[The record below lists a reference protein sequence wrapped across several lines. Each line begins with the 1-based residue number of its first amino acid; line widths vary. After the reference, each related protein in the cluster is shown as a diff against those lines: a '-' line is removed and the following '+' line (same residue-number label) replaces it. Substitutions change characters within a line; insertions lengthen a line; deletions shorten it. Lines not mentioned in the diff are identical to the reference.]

1 MRRIV
6 GDIRDVLLRRTM
18 KTPSFFY
25 DNFYDKSNKVMTSY
39 VRLCTLMKT
48 VWINKVR
55 KREVKSGYK
64 ILSLEIPTMK
74 PEVNILT
81 GSSFGIARFLKQQN
95 INRIDVLN
103 FYITKQCCRQSG
115 HFHKCHYK
123 R

>member
-6 GDIRDVLLRRTM
+6 GGIRDVLPRRAM

-74 PEVNILT
+74 PEV
-81 GSSFGIARFLKQQN
+81 K
-95 INRIDVLN
+95 
-103 FYITKQCCRQSG
+103 
-115 HFHKCHYK
+115 
-123 R
+123 

>member
-1 MRRIV
+1 MWRIV
-6 GDIRDVLLRRTM
+6 GGIRDVLLCWTM

-25 DNFYDKSNKVMTSY
+25 DKFYDNPNKVMTSY

-74 PEVNILT
+74 PLD
-81 GSSFGIARFLKQQN
+81 K
-95 INRIDVLN
+95 
-103 FYITKQCCRQSG
+103 
-115 HFHKCHYK
+115 
-123 R
+123 

>member
-1 MRRIV
+1 MFMRRIV
-6 GDIRDVLLRRTM
+6 GGIRDVLLRRTM

-25 DNFYDKSNKVMTSY
+25 DNFYGKSNKVMTSY

-74 PEVNILT
+74 PL
-81 GSSFGIARFLKQQN
+81 
-95 INRIDVLN
+95 D
-103 FYITKQCCRQSG
+103 
-115 HFHKCHYK
+115 
-123 R
+123 

>member
-6 GDIRDVLLRRTM
+6 GDIRDVLFRRTM
-18 KTPSFFY
+18 KTSSFFY

-74 PEVNILT
+74 PEV
-81 GSSFGIARFLKQQN
+81 K
-95 INRIDVLN
+95 
-103 FYITKQCCRQSG
+103 
-115 HFHKCHYK
+115 
-123 R
+123 

>member
-1 MRRIV
+1 MWRIV
-6 GDIRDVLLRRTM
+6 GGIRDVFLCLTM

-25 DNFYDKSNKVMTSY
+25 DNFYDKPNKVMTSY

-74 PEVNILT
+74 P
-81 GSSFGIARFLKQQN
+81 
-95 INRIDVLN
+95 ID
-103 FYITKQCCRQSG
+103 
-115 HFHKCHYK
+115 
-123 R
+123 